1 MTDDK
6 TPEENPIAGQY
17 TFFPAQDALD
27 GTAEQE
33 AQEASRR
40 IYIVTTPDPGGD
52 PTAPDFDPVAYK
64 ESIGQATERVK
75 TALDDS
81 FKRVAE
87 NLLNETGMGTLR
99 ELAAEISKQAI
110 EGVNQAGKL
119 AVDALSAY
127 FKSAE
132 FDAIKSLARAA
143 SEAIALQRERY
154 EALTDRQKDL
164 APFLED
170 ELLADPNL
178 ANIGVYEALEQGLD
192 DAGNPKDGPL
202 KEVIERALTKLAEY
216 EESVKMIDSSALF
229 VEARQAKQPRD
240 KRSKAVEKGALMSMG
255 GRLASYSAKGFENAL
270 NTPSIFKL
278 PEERKDIAAIFNEH
292 GQLNIVA
299 MQGSKL
305 QTLPDVHSAFLMALN
320 QIAIIAAHNGLS
332 SDTSGLM
339 TVYLPQFCRE
349 IGLDPRKYSKLREGT
364 EGLPLDKLRFAAV
377 LELLRPLEAYVGRT
391 PDGAYWRLAAF
402 HSYDPESDTLTFS
415 APYLY
420 ELRKAEA
427 LQQGKALNQLLH
439 GSVVN
444 EPNRA
449 AVELANRIL
458 DGLLQRGTRPDYATY
473 RNKPPVKKETVK
485 TTKAD
490 GSKETR
496 ITVYEN
502 QEQAAPAPAE
512 PIVTY
517 QVKFKNLIRDCPQF
531 RRELED
537 ILAGK
542 QIDPRTGQESKSKPA
557 AAYNMKLKHTFE
569 AAIKIIL
576 TKSDAPAY
584 FVDLDINPKHP
595 KTGGFA
601 APTKSALAHDL
612 TITHKG
618 KNPAFRPQ
626 EQ

>member
-6 TPEENPIAGQY
+6 TPEPIVGQY
-17 TFFPAQDALD
+17 TFFPAQEVLEHMS
-27 GTAEQE
+27 GQK
-33 AQEASRR
+33 AQEPIREITLEEILQQAHERR
-40 IYIVTTPDPGGD
+40 I
-52 PTAPDFDPVAYK
+52 K
-64 ESIGQATERVK
+64 M
-75 TALDDS
+75 
-81 FKRVAE
+81 
-87 NLLNETGMGTLR
+87 LNETPGEKETPDITESMNFSIAKVDEILESKTYREAYREFMEKHPGTSVEYFINDQERRLIPMMFFFVDIMR
-99 ELAAEISKQAI
+99 DYIKEHPGETLDSLWDNRNQDSEAWQDLHALAAQWEPIRDR
-110 EGVNQAGKL
+110 L
-119 AVDALSAY
+119 W
-127 FKSAE
+127 AE
-132 FDAIKSLARAA
+132 LDGEP
-143 SEAIALQRERY
+143 SEPQ
-154 EALTDRQKDL
+154 
-164 APFLED
+164 
-170 ELLADPNL
+170 
-178 ANIGVYEALEQGLD
+178 
-192 DAGNPKDGPL
+192 
-202 KEVIERALTKLAEY
+202 
-216 EESVKMIDSSALF
+216 
-229 VEARQAKQPRD
+229 KQPRD
-240 KRSKAVEKGALMSMG
+240 KRSKAVEKGALMTIG

-305 QTLPDVHSAFLMALN
+305 KPLTELHTAFLMALN
-320 QIAIIAAHNGLS
+320 QIATIAAHNGLS

-349 IGLDPRKYSKLREGT
+349 IGLDPRKYSKLREGA
-364 EGLPLDKLRFAAV
+364 ESLPLDKLRFAAV

-444 EPNRA
+444 ESNRA